1 MVACGLSP
9 LAAGL
14 GRYPTGI
21 GRCVSP
27 TKRQISGWRMRQRDA
42 LKILY
47 VAIVLVTLAVGA
59 TGVYGL
65 YDHLQSMKE
74 FNARLKIDSDEI
86 R

>member
-1 MVACGLSP
+1 
-9 LAAGL
+9 
-14 GRYPTGI
+14 
-21 GRCVSP
+21 
-27 TKRQISGWRMRQRDA
+27 MRQRDA
-42 LKILY
+42 LRILY

-74 FNARLKIDSDEI
+74 FDSRMLIDTEGV